1 MSNNLIFISGLSF
14 SGGFEKDDPIS
25 FYTQENIIL
34 DISHHCDKMSHRSS
48 WGGEESTLDY
58 GFSPGMCS
66 GDSTHP
72 GGSKCRELMLAIE
85 LSYNPWPILSDSPL
99 PAMPLV
105 S

>member
-1 MSNNLIFISGLSF
+1 MSNNFIFISGLWF
-14 SGGFEKDDPIS
+14 SEGFEMDDPIS
-25 FYTQENIIL
+25 FYTQKNIIL

-48 WGGEESTLDY
+48 WGEGESTLDY
-58 GFSPGMCS
+58 GFSPGVCH

-72 GGSKCRELMLAIE
+72 GGSKCRELMLE
-85 LSYNPWPILSDSPL
+85 LELRFNPWPILSHSPL